1 MSYISGEIRSGEQFK
16 TDKTPVALKP
26 VIFSVYLTPNPVVK
40 SSSLFIQVFVRDVPM
55 PIE

>member
-16 TDKTPVALKP
+16 TDKTPVELKP
-26 VIFSVYLTPNPVVK
+26 VVFSITLTPNPVVK
-40 SSSLFIQVFVRDVPM
+40 SNSLLIQVFVKDAPT

>member
-1 MSYISGEIRSGEQFK
+1 MSYILGEIRAGEQLK

-26 VIFSVYLTPNPVVK
+26 VIFSITLTPNPVVK
-40 SSSLFIQVFVRDVPM
+40 SGTLFIQVFAQDVPM